1 MGSAT
6 KYATA
11 KSSTVKKAG
20 VVNKTHPAH
29 PSWADMIKECIVAHP
44 DDARFGVSR
53 PTIKKFI
60 EAHYAVEINPAA
72 ASQLNRAIAHGADK
86 GVFVLPKGSS
96 GKVKLAVKAR
106 GDATKEVSCDICRIN
121 LCTNGIYV
129 RRQNSKPASK
139 VPKGT
144 SKKAALP
151 NAAPTR
157 KPMSSNRKP
166 TPIKRVV
173 STRPTAVVKTKAAAA
188 KSNTTKVKATTA
200 VKSSSAAK
208 KKAVPKETAAPAK
221 KPLVKKAGREKKP
234 SAKAAA
240 TAELKAK
247 AAATK
252 PKSTRAPKIY
262 KHAPNATNKP
272 GSKVNPVSK
281 KV

>member
-6 KYATA
+6 KHAIA
-11 KSSTVKKAG
+11 KSSTVKKAD
-20 VVNKTHPAH
+20 VASKTHPAH

-60 EAHYAVEINPAA
+60 EAHYAVEINPTA

-106 GDATKEVSCDICRIN
+106 GDATKE
-121 LCTNGIYV
+121 
-129 RRQNSKPASK
+129 NSKPAAK

-144 SKKAALP
+144 PKKAALT

-166 TPIKRVV
+166 TPIKRAAP
-173 STRPTAVVKTKAAAA
+173 TRPTAVVKTKAAAT
-188 KSNTTKVKATTA
+188 KRNTTKVKAATV

-208 KKAVPKETAAPAK
+208 KKAVPKETTAPAK
-221 KPLVKKAGREKKP
+221 KPVAKKAGREKKP

-252 PKSTRAPKIY
+252 PKSTRAP
-262 KHAPNATNKP
+262 NATNKP
-272 GSKVNPVSK
+272 GSKVNSVSK

>member
-1 MGSAT
+1 MGSAK

-11 KSSTVKKAG
+11 KSSTVKKAD

-106 GDATKEVSCDICRIN
+106 SDATKE
-121 LCTNGIYV
+121 
-129 RRQNSKPASK
+129 NSKPAAK

-166 TPIKRVV
+166 TPIKRAAP
-173 STRPTAVVKTKAAAA
+173 TRPTAVVKTKAAAS
-188 KSNTTKVKATTA
+188 KRNTTKVKATTA

-208 KKAVPKETAAPAK
+208 KKAVPKETAASAK
-221 KPLVKKAGREKKP
+221 KPVAKKAGREKKP

-262 KHAPNATNKP
+262 KHAPNAANKP
-272 GSKVNPVSK
+272 GSKVNTVSK